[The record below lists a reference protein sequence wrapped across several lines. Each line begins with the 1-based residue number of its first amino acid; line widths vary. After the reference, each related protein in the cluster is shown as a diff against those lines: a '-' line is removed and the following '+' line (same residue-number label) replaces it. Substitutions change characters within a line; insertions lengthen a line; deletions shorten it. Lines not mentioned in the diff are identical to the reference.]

1 MIDRSS
7 TPAGFSSLDA
17 ASLSQNARLL
27 QVRTPLGDALTVE
40 RMQLREGV
48 SELFALT
55 LDCLASS
62 AELDVEPLLGKEI
75 SVSLL
80 LADGSRRLWHAV
92 VEGVDSLGAD
102 GGLARYRLHAAPWLA
117 TLRLRRDSFLYQD
130 KPVTDILSEVF
141 ADYPLASFAF
151 EITEPPAPRPVRTQY
166 RETDLAFVL
175 RLMAEAG
182 LSFRFDHQQGEQQ
195 DGAAG
200 GAQHR
205 LVVFD
210 AGAAHPANPAATLRF
225 HRSDA
230 TETEDSVTRFGA
242 ARAIQPNAVTRV
254 AWNDRALLA
263 HGAHAQSGL
272 DAGSVP
278 PLEDYDYDGHG
289 RYTDDAGAEQR
300 AARSLLAHE
309 ARMVRFDGG
318 GTARQM
324 APGHDFTLTQH
335 DRYAEG
341 AGQAVD
347 EMGGNQYTLL
357 HVLHEAANNLGS
369 QAAQVLGASDLEH
382 GTYHNTF
389 SAQPVAAALLPP
401 WIAKPTAP
409 EGLVAVVVT
418 AQDEAIS
425 SGRDLRVKVQFPWQR
440 GRRPLPGGLPHR
452 SHGDDEGNAPGNDSS
467 GTWLRVAGAQA
478 GPNWGAHHLPRQGTE
493 VVVEFL
499 DGDIDQPVVVA
510 QLYND
515 ADLPPWSAGVDAE
528 ANHPG
533 TLSGWH
539 SQGLDGEGHSQWLFD
554 DTSGQVRTRLSSSA
568 AASQL
573 GLGHLVKQAADESSR
588 GEWRGTGFEL
598 RSDAWTVVRSGQGM
612 LLSANARSNAGS
624 TLADAKEALALMRG
638 AQNAAQRINDAAAQ
652 RQAREL
658 TATGQ
663 YDAQIKAIDPKADGR
678 YPGSVGGQQA
688 IKASGGGRTGTEPVE
703 RIDGARMLIDAP
715 SSLNLST
722 PASTILHASE
732 NLHVTA
738 QADGHIAA
746 RQTFAS
752 ASGKSTSLFVQDGGL
767 RAIAANAP
775 VSLHAHTDMLE
786 MLAGQDI
793 TVTSTTDSIEILAN
807 QRVTLQAAN
816 GSIVLDGGDILFKG
830 PGMFSVKGASHSLIG
845 PGSDAAALPALPST
859 QVGDPMIVTA
869 ELLHRPKAQALAAL
883 QASSSQGANAAAA
896 GAAASGAATATASA
910 DTSLAGRA
918 AALAGQAGGLASSAA
933 QSIKS
938 ASTAVTGAVDGA
950 KQAGTTLMA
959 GAADKA
965 GELARSAA
973 NAVTPSLMG
982 GPGASLGAT
991 AGQAAGTGATSAVSS
1006 TAGNAMGSAAANAAG
1021 TLASGVAA
1029 NAGATAQG
1037 AASGLQGASATA
1049 GAGAFSGAADMLSAA
1064 GDAAGKIGEFVNPVM
1079 AQALTGNG
1087 DRGSAIGSAVNGLLG
1102 STRAGQYGLP
1112 AIAGAIMRAPS
1123 LDASA
1128 LPAVASAVLQSP
1140 AVSGSGLPGVAA
1152 AVLRTPGFSP
1162 DMLPS
1167 SVTKALQM
1175 AGVLPNSGT
1184 PPFAPPGTP
1193 RSTPGAT
1200 QDGAAAQD
1208 AGEPAASNALTTY
1221 RGQTGAHLQ
1230 FVNFAEE
1237 DAFWNDGTVLISEDR
1252 QTAKP
1257 KIHVRFSKAAVH
1269 KFSIKVVAGR
1279 DNIAYSQG
1287 EKGRHAAYR
1296 DPNGRTFQYQ
1306 TDPDG
1311 TKVVNDISL
1320 PAAGL
1325 NTYTFE
1331 VRDARNQRIAT
1342 ETVETARRLYIQ
1354 ELVMPGPQP
1363 MARAQDNSAM
1373 AAEYRRHG
1381 IDVAHLPARQGAG
1394 NANYDVDQADAD
1406 LLQRQARAIYDQS
1419 EGPDHEPY
1427 TIVVCHV
1434 ERLAF
1439 KAPQHTIYRDAYAGP
1454 GERKVYVPLVGGD
1467 GASHFLWYGIDNDPW
1482 FLNATYEYTDASGQ
1496 VRRIPI
1502 PPDRVFPVPQ
1512 DQGKP
1517 LECPGVGV
1525 IVDGLTPTRTLGKIH
1540 LNVQLMDSAA
1550 TGVAFPGTNLL
1561 CVAAR
1566 TPWDPAD
1573 PAGRQQ
1579 TLVHEIGHLI
1589 YMVASGPA
1597 WAQANGYED
1606 DDSHLDA
1613 SPYFYSPHG
1622 RHCHFGL
1629 AKLANVEDYAY
1640 ESGSCVMFG
1649 ISGAPIRFCPT
1660 CARAVR
1666 KVDFSNGWPS
1676 F

>member
-1 MIDRSS
+1 MTDRSS
-7 TPAGFSSLDA
+7 TPAGFSTLDA
-17 ASLSQNARLL
+17 ASLSQHARLL

-48 SELFALT
+48 SELYALT

-80 LADGSRRLWHAV
+80 LADGGRRLWHAV
-92 VEGVDSLGAD
+92 VEGVDALGAD
-102 GGLARYRLHAAPWLA
+102 GGLARYRLHASPWLA

-130 KPVTDILSEVF
+130 KSVTDILTEVF

-210 AGAAHPANPAATLRF
+210 ARAAHPANPAPSLRF

-254 AWNDRALLA
+254 AWNDRKLLA

-272 DAGSVP
+272 DAGSLP

-289 RYTDDAGAEQR
+289 RYTDDAGAEQQ

-341 AGQAVD
+341 PGQAVD
-347 EMGGNQYTLL
+347 EIGDNRYTLL

-382 GTYHNTF
+382 GAYRNTF
-389 SAQPVAAALLPP
+389 SAQPAAAALLPR

-409 EGLVAVVVT
+409 EGLTAVVVT

-452 SHGDDEGNAPGNDSS
+452 SHGDEEGNAPGDDSS

-515 ADLPPWSAGVDAE
+515 SDLPPWSAGVDAE

-539 SQGLDGEGHSQWLFD
+539 SQGLDGQGHNQWLFD
-554 DTSGQVRTRLSSSA
+554 DTPGQVRTRLSSSA
-568 AASQL
+568 GASQL

-598 RSDAWTVVRSGQGM
+598 RSDAWTVLRSGQGM
-612 LLSANARSNAGS
+612 LLSANARANASS
-624 TLADAKEALALMRG
+624 TQADAQEALALMRG

-652 RQAREL
+652 RQARTL
-658 TATGQ
+658 QASDQ
-663 YDAQIKAIDPKADGR
+663 YDAQIKAVDPKADGR

-688 IKASGGGRTGTEPVE
+688 VKAGAGARSGTEPVE

-722 PASTILHASE
+722 PASAILHASE

-738 QADGHIAA
+738 QADGHVAA

-752 ASGKSTSLFVQDGGL
+752 ASGRSTSLFVQDGGL

-775 VSLHAHTDMLE
+775 VSLHAHTDILE
-786 MLAGQDI
+786 MLADQDI
-793 TVTSTTDSIEILAN
+793 VVTSSTDGIEILAS
-807 QRVTLQAAN
+807 QRITLQAA
-816 GSIVLDGGDILFKG
+816 GASIVMDGGDIVFKG
-830 PGMFSVKGASHSLIG
+830 PGMFSVKGASHNLIG
-845 PGSDAAALPALPST
+845 PASDAAALPALPST
-859 QVGDPMIVTA
+859 QVGDPMIVMA
-869 ELLHRPKAQALAAL
+869 ELLHRPKTKALAGSLAADGATGGAAGGAGI
-883 QASSSQGANAAAA
+883 ASTSAAANGIAAAA
-896 GAAASGAATATASA
+896 PAAEAG
-910 DTSLAGRA
+910 LAGRA
-918 AALAGQAGGLASSAA
+918 AALAGQAGDLASNAM

-938 ASTAVTGAVDGA
+938 ASAAVTGAVDSV
-950 KQAGTTLMA
+950 KQAGSGLMS
-959 GAADKA
+959 GAVGKA

-973 NAVTPSLMG
+973 DAVTPSLMA
-982 GPGASLGAT
+982 GPGASL
-991 AGQAAGTGATSAVSS
+991 
-1006 TAGNAMGSAAANAAG
+1006 
-1021 TLASGVAA
+1021 
-1029 NAGATAQG
+1029 AGATGKIASAGSG
-1037 AASGLQGASATA
+1037 AASGLLGASAARADAA
-1049 GAGAFSGAADMLSAA
+1049 GAGALSGATDMLAAA
-1064 GDAAGKIGEFVNPVM
+1064 GDTAGKIGEFVNPAM
-1079 AQALTGNG
+1079 AQALTGGG
-1087 DRGSAIGSAVNGLLG
+1087 DRGPAIGAAVNGLLA

-1128 LPAVASAVLQSP
+1128 LPAVAAAVLQAP
-1140 AVSGSGLPGVAA
+1140 AVSGSGLPAVAA

-1167 SVTKALQM
+1167 PVTKVLQM
-1175 AGVLPNSGT
+1175 AGVLPDAGT
-1184 PPFAPPGTP
+1184 PPFLPAGAPGSGPAA
-1193 RSTPGAT
+1193 R

-1208 AGEPAASNALTTY
+1208 AAGAAASNALTTY

-1237 DAFWNDGTVLISEDR
+1237 DEFWNDGTILISEDR

-1257 KIHVRFSKAAVH
+1257 KIRVKFSKADVH
-1269 KFSIKVVAGR
+1269 KFSIKVIAGK
-1279 DNIAYSQG
+1279 DNITYTPG

-1296 DPNGRTFQYQ
+1296 DPDGKTFHYQ

-1311 TKVVNDISL
+1311 TKVVDDIAL

-1331 VRDARNQRIAT
+1331 VRDERNQRIAT
-1342 ETVETARRLYIQ
+1342 ETVETARRIYIQ
-1354 ELVMPGPQP
+1354 ELVLPGPDP
-1363 MARAQDNSAM
+1363 LARAQDNSA
-1373 AAEYRRHG
+1373 AVAEYRRHG
-1381 IDVAHLPARQGAG
+1381 IDVAHLPVRQGGG
-1394 NANYDVDQADAD
+1394 NPNYDVDQADAD
-1406 LLQRQARAIYDQS
+1406 LLQQQAKAIYDQS

-1613 SPYFYSPHG
+1613 SPYFYSSHG

-1629 AKLANVEDYAY
+1629 PKLANVEDYAY
-1640 ESGSCVMFG
+1640 ESGACVMFG
-1649 ISGAPIRFCPT
+1649 ISGAPIRFCPA
-1660 CARAVR
+1660 CAKAVR